1 MESVMYVPNSY
12 DDILQ
17 EAKFGQQLV
26 ASAWRFVTIITIG
39 SLGASVLAYFA

>member
-1 MESVMYVPNSY
+1 MNVRNSY

-26 ASAWRFVTIITIG
+26 ASAWRFVSIVMIG
-39 SLGASVLAYFA
+39 SLGASVLAYFG